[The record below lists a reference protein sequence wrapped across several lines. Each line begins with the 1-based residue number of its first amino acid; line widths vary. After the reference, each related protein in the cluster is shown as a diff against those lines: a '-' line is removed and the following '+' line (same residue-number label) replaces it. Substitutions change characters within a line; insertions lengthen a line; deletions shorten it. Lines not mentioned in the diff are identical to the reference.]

1 MSDNEKSVPTEGV
14 DYGHT
19 MVVWPARP
27 EWGQAGAGASIG
39 VNPGFD
45 PVTGNG
51 WLPAEDGYTEALPA
65 GVPANIQAAINQVK
79 PASPKRGLMSAD
91 LWKLKP
97 AVGYPW
103 DPRVARDPVF
113 VYFPAQA
120 VSDANLSSGRLP
132 ATVPVHTR
140 IQDEV
145 RGGVQ
150 YICATGSRP
159 HNLPVIKATAAGR
172 SYTVG
177 RLPGPMS
184 PYTFSFSASAPRG
197 EPRFTR
203 AETKASG
210 LHPAGFTVGA
220 NTTDCIVV
228 FPEGSGLKPLYFAMV
243 VGLPAGPLKQRQTA
257 ENQARAKADAAAKAK
272 AAADAKAKADAA
284 AKAWAAAEAKAK
296 ADAAAKARAAAEAKA
311 KADAAAKA
319 KAAAEA
325 KAKADAA
332 AKAKAVAEAK
342 AKADAAA
349 KAKAAAEAKAK
360 ADAAA
365 KAKADAEAKVKARD
379 ALFAKAGVKPAP
391 VYTPQ
396 MAAEANAALK
406 APGAMVLN
414 QTPGSVQMA
423 MAGAGVWTAA
433 GDVAGNIGK
442 WFGEALSKVSVPEV
456 SPLLL
461 RLSLGSLWF
470 HSEPAGQ
477 GSDIVPGR
485 DMDAMFALNAQHL
498 AGQSV
503 KIEPGATS
511 VNLPVRG
518 QLVNSNGQLT
528 LALLK
533 TGNGALP
540 AAVPVLNAVRDAATG
555 LDKITVPAVAGAPSR
570 TILVNPAPAPARP
583 SDTGNQ
589 KPAPVTPVHTGTEV
603 KPVETIT
610 VTTSPVADNGGL
622 RDFIYW
628 RPDAA
633 GTGVEPVYVMLNDPL
648 DSGRFTRKQ
657 LDRKYLKHAND
668 FGINDTKKNRETL
681 TKFRDAIEAHLA
693 DKGTV
698 EKGTYLH
705 EKESKVFFNSKTNNV
720 VILKKNGDFI
730 SGWHLTVGTPQYEVY
745 IKTGNLK

>member
-1 MSDNEKSVPTEGV
+1 MSDNEQSVPTEGV
-14 DYGHT
+14 DYGDT
-19 MVVWPARP
+19 MIVWPSQGKIPGGNPADGSP
-27 EWGQAGAGASIG
+27 FPPSSLGPGWSDYGLGG
-39 VNPGFD
+39 VPSVQGRTVWMVPQRMTLD
-45 PVTGNG
+45 QTV
-51 WLPAEDGYTEALPA
+51 EDGDWPGWSIMIHQGTWEKHPVSAARDALDKGLKAGLPDPSRPAVIPFARLEPAQVKEKGISRAVTFLPLDAVTDVPA
-65 GVPANIQAAINQVK
+65 GKLSAKVSVRRRVTDMVSGGKQYLVLMGGKPMTVPVVDAKPVKDKTPNTNRFLKGTWQAAIAPGLPPLNFVRNTNKNTQGFPHGYK
-79 PASPKRGLMSAD
+79 PNDDGVVM
-91 LWKLKP
+91 
-97 AVGYPW
+97 
-103 DPRVARDPVF
+103 
-113 VYFPAQA
+113 AQGA
-120 VSDANLSSGRLP
+120 YG
-132 ATVPVHTR
+132 
-140 IQDEV
+140 
-145 RGGVQ
+145 
-150 YICATGSRP
+150 
-159 HNLPVIKATAAGR
+159 
-172 SYTVG
+172 
-177 RLPGPMS
+177 
-184 PYTFSFSASAPRG
+184 
-197 EPRFTR
+197 
-203 AETKASG
+203 
-210 LHPAGFTVGA
+210 PAGFTAASHNRDV
-220 NTTDCIVV
+220 IVR
-228 FPEGSGLKPLYFAMV
+228 FPADSGVAPLYVSMV
-243 VGLPAGPLKQRQTA
+243 EFTGSDELKQRQNA
-257 ENQARAKADAAAKAK
+257 EN
-272 AAADAKAKADAA
+272 KAKADV
-284 AKAWAAAEAKAK
+284 
-296 ADAAAKARAAAEAKA
+296 
-311 KADAAAKA
+311 AAKA

-332 AKAKAVAEAK
+332 AKAKA
-342 AKADAAA
+342 D
-349 KAKAAAEAKAK
+349 AEAKAK

-414 QTPGSVQMA
+414 QTPSSVQMA

-442 WFGEALSKVSVPEV
+442 WFGDALSKVSVPEV

-470 HSEPAGQ
+470 HSESAGQ

-511 VNLPVRG
+511 VSLPVRG
-518 QLVNSNGQLT
+518 QLVNSNGQLV
-528 LALLK
+528 LQLLK
-533 TGNGALP
+533 TGNGSLP

-555 LDKITVPAVAGAPSR
+555 LDKITVPAVAGAPAR

-603 KPVETIT
+603 KPVETP
-610 VTTSPVADNGGL
+610 VTTTTPVADAGGL

-628 RPDAA
+628 RPDAT